1 MHRSIHRKKLESL
14 FVNYAD
20 NASDVFPQVNQN
32 AVLNLSSKHLTSDQ
46 LNALKLNNNFASGS
60 KPSFP
65 KLVAPI
71 EKAFRFS
78 ALTASQKDSIRHI
91 IANTVDFNSKWTS
104 NTFSKHANSSIK
116 VLCSDPDLVV
126 TKADKGGQIVILDKS
141 SYLDKCNE
149 LIAVGPYVTL
159 HKDPSIRE
167 INLIKNVVKSSPII
181 SESSKRSLT
190 PSVAHCARFYALPK
204 VHKPDIPLRPIV
216 SNIGTASYK
225 LAKYLVSIFSSLLIS
240 NSFTVR
246 NSVHFVQK
254 LRYFKP
260 HGLTMASFDVKSL
273 FTNVPVIGALDCLKL
288 RLQEHHFSSFEI
300 EELVSL
306 TRVCLEQNTFV
317 FNGTYFRM
325 SEGLAMGNP
334 LSPILS
340 YIYMHY
346 FETKLFETITFP
358 FYVRYVDD
366 CFVLLDQ
373 NHVDNEFLLSTLNSI
388 DPCIQFTIE
397 METDSSL
404 SFLDV
409 FITKSN
415 DEFMTSV
422 FRKPFAV
429 TLPPHKC
436 FSSSK
441 PKVGLIQGFCVPC
454 FEHLFFLQFFK
465 C

>member
-1 MHRSIHRKKLESL
+1 MSDCRV
-14 FVNYAD
+14 F
-20 NASDVFPQVNQN
+20 SDV
-32 AVLNLSSKHLTSDQ
+32 T
-46 LNALKLNNNFASGS
+46 
-60 KPSFP
+60 
-65 KLVAPI
+65 
-71 EKAFRFS
+71 
-78 ALTASQKDSIRHI
+78 
-91 IANTVDFNSKWTS
+91 
-104 NTFSKHANSSIK
+104 
-116 VLCSDPDLVV
+116 
-126 TKADKGGQIVILDKS
+126 
-141 SYLDKCNE
+141 DKCNE

-159 HKDPSIRE
+159 YKDPSIRE
-167 INLIKNVVKSSPII
+167 VNLIKNVVKSSPII

-225 LAKYLVSIFSSLLIS
+225 LAKYLVSIFSSLLVS

-246 NSVHFVQK
+246 NTVHFVQK

-260 HGLTMASFDVKSL
+260 HGLTMASFNVKSL
-273 FTNVPVIGALDCLKL
+273 FTNVPVVGALDCLKL

-306 TRVCLEQNTFV
+306 TRVCLELNTFV
-317 FNGTYFRM
+317 FNDTYFRM

-340 YIYMHY
+340 DIYMHY

-436 FSSSK
+436 SSHPPNQKLASFKAFVFRALNICSSSNSLNAELSCLK
-441 PKVGLIQGFCVPC
+441 AVAFDRGYSPSIIDSIYNKLIKPSHSEKVSASSASYTIVLPYYPKVSHQVAKILKKFGFDTAFSPVNKIKFTNLKDPIDCHSNWGIYSISCKCGLGYVGQTKRALKHRLK
-454 FEHLFFLQFFK
+454 EHENYVK
-465 C
+465 HK